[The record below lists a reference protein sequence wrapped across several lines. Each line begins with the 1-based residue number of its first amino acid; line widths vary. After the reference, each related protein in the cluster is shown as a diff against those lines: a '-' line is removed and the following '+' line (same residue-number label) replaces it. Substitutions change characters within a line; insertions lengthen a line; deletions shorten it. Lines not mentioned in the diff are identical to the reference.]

1 MAKEKPRCVLCG
13 QETGL
18 FDRDS
23 IRFYRTTQV
32 VCSKCRDRY
41 EKAEGPERDALDQR
55 ILSSYCLENRET
67 VRRGYE
73 AAQEQKRAEEEA
85 RRERERQLQE
95 RRERQRAVL
104 TCCGQEMTSMGVYTF
119 QLGEHTFLLGDLDNL
134 LSGSLELAL
143 FRCERCGQIKF
154 FDPACV
160 KESL

>member
-18 FDRDS
+18 FDRCS
-23 IRFYRTTQV
+23 IHFYRTTQII
-32 VCSKCRDRY
+32 CSKCQDRY

-55 ILSSYCLENRET
+55 ILSSHCLENRDV
-67 VRRGYE
+67 VRRNYE
-73 AAQEQKRAEEEA
+73 ADQEQKRAEEEA
-85 RRERERQLQE
+85 RLEQERQLQE

-104 TCCGQEMTSMGVYTF
+104 TCCGQEMTSMGVSTF
-119 QLGEHTFLLGDLDNL
+119 QLGEHTFFLGDLDNL